1 LSITADTVADASTAD
16 VQRAV
21 AQRLRACAAAVL
33 EMPPGVETNSQR
45 DASVCLAAL
54 VERLSA
60 SRDPA
65 LAWLLLTTLA
75 GAYPSADD
83 VRALRRSAELSSP
96 LELTLALLDRTA
108 EIAAVHGTADC
119 LMTISSGVV
128 VDVDSCARSTFHNGI
143 QRTAR
148 EAVRRW
154 RRQHDVTLVAWTDTA
169 GITRALDRAEELRAA
184 HWGEA
189 SEVPRPDEP
198 PLVTHAQEVA
208 TPERPLLVVPWR
220 ATLVLVEVPL
230 SDRCPGLAALAEFS
244 GTAIVAIGYD
254 AIPVVSADLRPL
266 GEPNAFTSYLTV
278 VKHAARIVGIS
289 SSATVEF
296 EGFRDALA
304 SQGLSGPQVSEVPL
318 PTTVPAAPPGYVRH
332 PPARPKVLSVGRLEP
347 HTNHGA
353 LLHAAER
360 LWREGIDF
368 ELELIG
374 GPGWDTTSVDRQ
386 LARLADQRR
395 PIVWRGSVPD
405 RELWTSIRAAS
416 FTVFISLHEGFGL
429 PVAESLAC
437 GTPVMT
443 TKYGSQGEIA
453 QAGGCLTVDPRDDE
467 DVLSVLRLLLTS
479 PETRRR
485 LRDEAAARAPRTW
498 QDYADELWDTLI
510 PSGVRS

>member
-1 LSITADTVADASTAD
+1 MSTAAGTWGVTSTAD
-16 VQRAV
+16 VERAL

-33 EMPPGVETNSQR
+33 ETPPGVDPDSTR

-60 SRDPA
+60 GRDAA

-119 LMTISSGVV
+119 LMTIASGVV

-148 EAVRRW
+148 EVVRRW
-154 RRQHDVTLVAWTDTA
+154 GRQRDVTLVAWTDTA
-169 GITRALDRAEELRAA
+169 GTTRALDRAEELRAA

-189 SEVPRPDEP
+189 PDVPQPAGP
-198 PLVTHAQEVA
+198 PPGTHGRHGTA
-208 TPERPLLVVPWR
+208 PGRPLLVVPWR

-244 GTAIVAIGYD
+244 GTAVVAIGYD

-278 VKHAARIVGIS
+278 VKHAAHVAGIS
-289 SSATVEF
+289 SSATAEF
-296 EGFRDALA
+296 GGFRDALA
-304 SQGLSGPQVSEVPL
+304 SQGLSGPDVSEVPL
-318 PTTVPAAPPGYVRH
+318 PTTVPPPPPGYVRH

-347 HTNHGA
+347 HKNHGA

-374 GPGWDTTSVDRQ
+374 GPGWDTKSVDRQ
-386 LARLADQRR
+386 LERLARQGR
-395 PIVWRGSVPD
+395 PIVRKGSVPD
-405 RELWTSIRAAS
+405 GELWTSIRAAS

-437 GTPVMT
+437 GTPVVT
-443 TKYGSQGEIA
+443 TRYGSQGEIA
-453 QAGGCLTVDPRDDE
+453 QTGGCLTVDPRDDE
-467 DVLSVLRLLLTS
+467 DVLRVLRLMLTS

-498 QDYADELWDTLI
+498 QDYADELWDTLVT
-510 PSGVRS
+510 SGSQS

>member
-1 LSITADTVADASTAD
+1 MNRDDDACADTRTAD
-16 VQRAV
+16 VQRALG
-21 AQRLRACAAAVL
+21 QRLRACAEAVL
-33 EMPPGVETNSQR
+33 DTPPDVDPDGQR
-45 DASVCLAAL
+45 DSSVCLAAL

-60 SRDPA
+60 SRDA
-65 LAWLLLTTLA
+65 ELTWLLLTTLA

-83 VRALRRSAELSSP
+83 VRALRRSAELSSS
-96 LELTLALLDRTA
+96 LELTFALLDRTA
-108 EIAAVHGTADC
+108 AIAAIHGTADC
-119 LMTISSGVV
+119 IMTISSGVV
-128 VDVDSCARSTFHNGI
+128 VDVDSCARSMFHNGI

-154 RRQHDVTLVAWTDTA
+154 DRQHEVTLVAWTDTA
-169 GITRALDRAEELRAA
+169 GITRALDPTEELRAA

-189 SEVPRPDEP
+189 PEVPQPDAPRLMALTPDNVTRRRP
-198 PLVTHAQEVA
+198 H
-208 TPERPLLVVPWR
+208 LVVPWR

-230 SDRCPGLAALAEFS
+230 SDRCAGLAALAEFS
-244 GTAIVAIGYD
+244 GSSVVAIGYD

-278 VKHAARIVGIS
+278 VKHATRVAGIS

-296 EGFRDALA
+296 AGFRDALA
-304 SQGLSGPQVSEVPL
+304 SQGLSGPEVSEVPL
-318 PTTVPAAPPGYVRH
+318 PATVPAAPPGYVRRS
-332 PPARPKVLSVGRLEP
+332 PVRPKVLSVGRLEP
-347 HTNHGA
+347 HKNHGA

-374 GPGWDTTSVDRQ
+374 GPGWDTTSVDLQ
-386 LARLADQRR
+386 LARLVGAGR
-395 PIVWRGSVPD
+395 PILWKGSVSD
-405 RELWTSIRAAS
+405 DELWGSIRAAS

-437 GTPVMT
+437 GTPVLT

-453 QAGGCLTVDPRDDE
+453 LTGGCLTVDPRDDE
-467 DVLSVLRLLLTS
+467 DVLGVLRHMLTS
-479 PETRRR
+479 PDTRQR

-498 QDYADELWDTLI
+498 KDYADDLWDTLV
-510 PSGVRS
+510 PSGDRR